1 MAVSNNRLAPWSP
14 GSASNHCTG
23 HTWEVPSDRTLQQH
37 HPLTD
42 ELLGK
47 FTRRRVATPGSASDS
62 FSDSVQWV
70 HEQCAVMFRDAEQ
83 RMAHWYR
90 YVIIEV
96 VRSPSSF
103 RQQCDESEEME
114 PWRWPLIIARGSRPG
129 EMEPW
134 RSPTGAKLFVA
145 PEVYGPLLP
154 CIAAEGLALKP
165 RHVIMDPEAVS
176 AFQRS
181 LSALPLREKVRAHI
195 IWQGWVNIEAAVPRT
210 RMPFAQF

>member
-1 MAVSNNRLAPWSP
+1 MLKPKVDVVVVHLVGRFPEARIEEQWKEACFWTSLSQC
-14 GSASNHCTG
+14 NHG
-23 HTWEVPSDRTLQQH
+23 
-37 HPLTD
+37 
-42 ELLGK
+42 
-47 FTRRRVATPGSASDS
+47 
-62 FSDSVQWV
+62 
-70 HEQCAVMFRDAEQ
+70 EQCAAMFTDAEQ

-90 YVIIEV
+90 YEIIEV
-96 VRSPSSF
+96 WRSPSSF
-103 RQQCDESEEME
+103 RQQCDESKEME

-134 RSPTGAKLFVA
+134 RSPTGAKVFVA
-145 PEVYGPLLP
+145 PEAHGAVLRS
-154 CIAAEGLALKP
+154 IAAEGLALKP